1 MEIQGDQDV
10 CIGAGMC
17 ALTAPGVFDQDENG
31 LVVVLTADP
40 SGDARKKALRA
51 ERLCP
56 SGALRVSSGSGR
68 TDSIAGR

>member
-1 MEIQGDQDV
+1 MEVHGDQEV

-31 LVVVLTADP
+31 LVVVLTAEP
-40 SGDARKKALRA
+40 SGDARNKALRA

-56 SGALRVSSGSGR
+56 SGALRVGR
-68 TDSIAGR
+68 SAG

>member
-1 MEIQGDQDV
+1 MGVEGDQRV

-31 LVVVLTADP
+31 LVVVLTEAP
-40 SGDARKKALRA
+40 SGEAWDKALRA

-56 SGALRVSSGSGR
+56 SGAVRVGRSSG
-68 TDSIAGR
+68 